1 MPPNYKFMIQNPLQ
15 IHSIASLK
23 ITQISRFAQLTD
35 LQIADDWVLPK
46 PDPLRFASFKKKNI
60 SSRGRSSGIKLQ
72 ISRFAP
78 MQMT

>member
-1 MPPNYKFMIQNPLQ
+1 MWPQALSTLILQ
-15 IHSIASLK
+15 IG
-23 ITQISRFAQLTD
+23 RFAPYTDVKAD
-35 LQIADDWVLPK
+35 LQITDDWVLPK